1 MTMTT
6 NSNQNPTATPDS
18 TSQWQDPNAAQEAA
32 NYENPIPSRVL
43 ILQTLMEHDGLS
55 QHELANEFNLDDDQ
69 YEALGH
75 RLKAMSRDGQI
86 TRSGNPYVYKA
97 ISENDAVIG
106 TVAAHAKGFGFVVLD
121 DMPDLFLNEAEMRW
135 VFHGDKVKAMAT
147 STDQRGRM
155 MGRIVEV
162 VEHAQN
168 EFVGK
173 LTTDEDGY
181 FVELISPNKHQP
193 ITVTEDNVQ
202 TMAVKLDEPVKVQ
215 IIDFPTQHEYA
226 TGKIVESLVNHNQ
239 KELIIETTL
248 LNYDLPYKFSQPA
261 LTQADSY
268 TQPTAKDFKDRKDL
282 RDMALVTIDGE
293 DSRDF
298 DDAVY
303 AEKRRGGGYR
313 LVVAIADVSHYVT
326 ANSVLDQE
334 AYERGTSVYFPNF
347 VVPMLPESLS
357 NGLCSLNP
365 NVDRLCMVAD
375 IIISR
380 TGNVTGFDFYP
391 SVMHSQARLT
401 YNQVND
407 YLAQKKGETPSDN
420 KQQAEVPITI
430 TNNSAV
436 KKSIDVLYDLYQLML
451 TKRAERHAMEFE
463 TTETYIKFNDKGEI
477 SEIVPRTRGDSHKLI
492 EEMMLLANTC
502 AADFAL
508 KNELPVLYR
517 NHDTPEA
524 ERAARVSDF
533 VKHFGLSFPQ
543 ENPTQADY
551 QRIIEATRDRPDAI
565 SIHSV
570 LLRSMMQAN
579 YSPTNIGHFGLAYE
593 EYSHFTS
600 PIRRYPDLMLHRAI
614 KAKVTG
620 KKAPLP
626 DWSLENAGEQTSM
639 TERRADEAS
648 RFVEQWLKC
657 DYMRGHIGEEFEGIV
672 TTVTNFGLFINLNA
686 VHIDGLVHISHLG
699 QDYFVFDEKAQQL
712 FGEKSGMMYGLGD
725 TVKVKIAAVNMDT
738 QQIDFDMVAQLAKSE
753 FNQRGKKVAGSDSNA
768 DNQNASKTS
777 DKTTGNSR
785 NRNRNRPRVGQNT
798 PKNATSD
805 TSRQSDNTLGN
816 AGNASN
822 PKSRNSNRR
831 GAKSSNANPNSQPP
845 SQDNQAENKREAQK
859 PKTKRPPKA

>member
-1 MTMTT
+1 MKNTHQP
-6 NSNQNPTATPDS
+6 STP
-18 TSQWQDPNAAQEAA
+18 QWQDPNAAQEAA
-32 NYENPIPSRVL
+32 NYDNPIPSRVL
-43 ILQTLMEHDGLS
+43 ILQTLIEKGDLT
-55 QHELANEFNLDDDQ
+55 QHELAYQFDLDDDQ

-86 TRSGNPYVYKA
+86 SRSGHPYVYRAMTEK
-97 ISENDAVIG
+97 DAVTG
-106 TVAAHAKGFGFVVLD
+106 TIAAHAKGFGFVVLD
-121 DMPDLFLNEAEMRW
+121 GMPDLFLNDAEMRW

-147 STDQRGRM
+147 SSDQRGRT
-155 MGRIVEV
+155 MGRILEV
-162 VEHAQN
+162 VEHAQS

-173 LTTDEDGY
+173 LTSDDDGF

-193 ITVTEDNVQ
+193 ITVTNENVQ
-202 TMAVKLDEPVKVQ
+202 AMGVSIDDPVKVQ
-215 IIDFPTQHEYA
+215 IIDFPNQHEFA

-248 LNYDLPYKFSQPA
+248 LNYDIPYKFSKQA
-261 LTQADSY
+261 LDQAANY
-268 TQPTAKDFKDRKDL
+268 QEPTTKDYKGRIDL
-282 RDMALVTIDGE
+282 RSLPLVTIDGE

-303 AEKRRGGGYR
+303 AEKRRGGGFR

-334 AYERGTSVYFPNF
+334 AYERGTSVYFPHF
-347 VVPMLPESLS
+347 VVPMLPETLS
-357 NGLCSLNP
+357 NVLCSLNP

-375 IIISR
+375 ILLSR
-380 TGNVTGFDFYP
+380 TGNVTGFEFYP

-407 YLAQKKGETPSDN
+407 YFAKVQG
-420 KQQAEVPITI
+420 KQPQGDIPTTI
-430 TNNSAV
+430 TANPAV
-436 KKSIDVLYDLYQLML
+436 KKSIDVLYNLYQVML
-451 TKRAERHAMEFE
+451 TKREERHAMEFE
-463 TTETYIKFNDKGEI
+463 TTETYIKFNDHGEI
-477 SEIVPRTRGDSHKLI
+477 SEIIPRTRGDSHKLI

-502 AADFAL
+502 AAEFAL
-508 KNELPVLYR
+508 KNDLPVLYR

-626 DWSLENAGEQTSM
+626 DWSLEDAGEQTSM

-657 DYMRGHIGEEFEGIV
+657 HYMQGHIGEEFVGVV
-672 TTVTNFGLFINLNA
+672 TTVTNFGLFVTLSELF
-686 VHIDGLVHISHLG
+686 IDGLVHISHLG
-699 QDYFVFDEKAQQL
+699 QDYFTYDEKAQQL

-725 TVKVKIAAVNMDT
+725 KVQVKVAAVNMDT
-738 QQIDFDMVAQLAKSE
+738 QQIDFDMVAQLEKSA
-753 FNQRGKKVAGSDSNA
+753 FNQRGKKVG
-768 DNQNASKTS
+768 TV
-777 DKTTGNSR
+777 T
-785 NRNRNRPRVGQNT
+785 
-798 PKNATSD
+798 
-805 TSRQSDNTLGN
+805 
-816 AGNASN
+816 
-822 PKSRNSNRR
+822 
-831 GAKSSNANPNSQPP
+831 ANN
-845 SQDNQAENKREAQK
+845 AQK
-859 PKTKRPPKA
+859 PKRNRAAKTTKITENVSDTQKKSTTNRRALGKKRRSSEDSNPQKNQTHTSNNATTTPKAKTKRSSNV